1 MIDVSK
7 AKKEL
12 NDCELYAIKWFDNLG
27 FNVKLTSQNSNGT
40 GFYVTKNGISDTF
53 RLTANRMYKYAADLE
68 LYLQQWYDSYLR
80 KVENTRL
87 KEELK
92 RRNNCE
98 RN

>member
-1 MIDVSK
+1 MIDISK

-12 NDCELYAIKWFDNLG
+12 NECENYAIHWFSNLG
-27 FNVKLTSQNSNGT
+27 FDVRITTQNSNKT
-40 GFYVTKNGISDTF
+40 EFDVTRNGISDTF
-53 RLTANRMYKYAADLE
+53 RLTATRMYKYAADLE

-92 RRNNCE
+92 RRRNN
-98 RN
+98 